1 MNLDRW
7 IDPACAERSRIAV
20 RFARSIAGREYRPSE
35 TVSQSDWMDQSPE
48 DARSTQVREA
58 HGVYVPV
65 RVPER
70 DGEFHLSVDA
80 RLLGPGWLGPHPPSP
95 GRNPACDTLRSCP
108 TGAPFGRCTQLV
120 VVTLRTPTS
129 KGPRACCLQRGFDAP
144 LSRKDLSQRP
154 GPATGRSGAYPGG
167 THTRQPDPASRR
179 NINRSY
185 GGRRRPHERGR
196 GPGCGPVC
204 RPGNTCKTNSFAE
217 PPRSGLDVAR
227 FSPERRCGPVSQR
240 ARQLLSAGTRMAT
253 GLALSASP
261 AGPPELLGCG
271 SPNLRAG

>member
-48 DARSTQVREA
+48 DARSTQVRKA

-129 KGPRACCLQRGFDAP
+129 KGHILASHRRRSPT
-144 LSRKDLSQRP
+144 STSQP
-154 GPATGRSGAYPGG
+154 VSDNLTAGVPSDVP
-167 THTRQPDPASRR
+167 SRR
-179 NINRSY
+179 AKNCDVVLAMMSLAPPPSRPFMAAGDRRLAGVGVPSY
-185 GGRRRPHERGR
+185 RQAGLRTQERQ
-196 GPGCGPVC
+196 
-204 RPGNTCKTNSFAE
+204 
-217 PPRSGLDVAR
+217 SGQI
-227 FSPERRCGPVSQR
+227 G
-240 ARQLLSAGTRMAT
+240 SA
-253 GLALSASP
+253 
-261 AGPPELLGCG
+261 
-271 SPNLRAG
+271 N